1 MAPVAV
7 SLGSVSR
14 QRLAPFSGC
23 DADCGVV
30 RLRGAH
36 DASTVETL
44 CMTMA
49 PAIPV
54 DETDLVIDLSEVT
67 FMNAA
72 TVAVIIR
79 AEAFLRDR
87 SRSLTLR
94 SPSAPARRVLGVG
107 GLAEPVDPRPATA
120 RR

>member
-14 QRLAPFSGC
+14 QLSAPFSGC

-36 DASTVETL
+36 DASTVEAL

-49 PAIPV
+49 PVIACRRHRPGHRFERGHVYECGDGRGDNPGRSVPPRPV
-54 DETDLVIDLSEVT
+54 VLFDASI
-67 FMNAA
+67 
-72 TVAVIIR
+72 
-79 AEAFLRDR
+79 
-87 SRSLTLR
+87 SL
-94 SPSAPARRVLGVG
+94 
-107 GLAEPVDPRPATA
+107 PRPACPGRGRLGGAGRSTA
-120 RR
+120 CYRT